1 MELRGKNK
9 IQQRTFNEINGV
21 FSPMAVCANL
31 RIANDNFVPFL
42 RNVEIK
48 KSLYILTFFFR
59 IFLLKFVF
67 FNYFFIKPR
76 IL

>member
-1 MELRGKNK
+1 MRKKCKENVWYTKKMELRGKNK

-42 RNVEIK
+42 RNAEIK
-48 KSLYILTFFFR
+48 KPLYI
-59 IFLLKFVF
+59 
-67 FNYFFIKPR
+67 
-76 IL
+76 

>member
-1 MELRGKNK
+1 MRKNVNRTFGIQKKMELRGKNK

-42 RNVEIK
+42 RNAEIK
-48 KSLYILTFFFR
+48 KPLYILTFFFR
-59 IFLLKFVF
+59 F
-67 FNYFFIKPR
+67 FC
-76 IL
+76 

>member
-1 MELRGKNK
+1 MWCEKNVKRTLGIQKKMELRGKNK

-42 RNVEIK
+42 RNAEIK
-48 KSLYILTFFFR
+48 KPLYILTFF
-59 IFLLKFVF
+59 LEF
-67 FNYFFIKPR
+67 FC
-76 IL
+76 